1 MYWPDSY
8 KVLKNENQF
17 QLGEYEIIPIRYGDR
32 YEIMRWRN
40 DQIFHLRQDKPLTKR
55 DQDYY
60 FDRVLKKN
68 FDKKNPN
75 QLLFSFLQ
83 KKKLVGYGGLVHIDW
98 GSNNAEI
105 SFVINS
111 DKEKIH
117 FRTYWLT
124 FLELIENISF
134 NKLNFQKI
142 FVYSYE
148 VRPNLYDVLSEANY
162 IQEARLKSHK
172 IINGFFFDVLIYS
185 KFRL

>member
-40 DQIFHLRQDKPLTKR
+40 DQIFHLRQDKPLTNR

-83 KKKLVGYGGLVHIDW
+83 KKVSRIRRACPY
-98 GSNNAEI
+98 
-105 SFVINS
+105 
-111 DKEKIH
+111 
-117 FRTYWLT
+117 
-124 FLELIENISF
+124 
-134 NKLNFQKI
+134 
-142 FVYSYE
+142 
-148 VRPNLYDVLSEANY
+148 
-162 IQEARLKSHK
+162 RL
-172 IINGFFFDVLIYS
+172 GE
-185 KFRL
+185 